1 MPNNISSESCFFF
14 YTYCVK
20 WKPRMIHNIQYS
32 FTRDNILKMEGVYET
47 TNPLYLYKDDTRQII

>member
-1 MPNNISSESCFFF
+1 MFFF

-20 WKPRMIHNIQYS
+20 WKPRTIHNIQYS

>member
-1 MPNNISSESCFFF
+1 
-14 YTYCVK
+14 
-20 WKPRMIHNIQYS
+20 MIHNIQYS